1 MLNWNCVS
9 CCISGGKPLPTLQCN
24 ALGKKHVC
32 INMFVFG
39 VAPPGVQNSQGR
51 KCFVQTERNPIF
63 HFQSVWFS
71 ESHCK
76 MHLVTVNTISG
87 TKWSG
92 EVSMRYF
99 FANNKNILTTFD
111 DKAPRKH
118 RGGRH
123 GGRHG
128 GRQKKIGKKKI
139 FLRRVPN
146 LARTRKRVPN
156 LVRQLV
162 MGVG

>member
-1 MLNWNCVS
+1 
-9 CCISGGKPLPTLQCN
+9 
-24 ALGKKHVC
+24 
-32 INMFVFG
+32 
-39 VAPPGVQNSQGR
+39 
-51 KCFVQTERNPIF
+51 
-63 HFQSVWFS
+63 
-71 ESHCK
+71 
-76 MHLVTVNTISG
+76 
-87 TKWSG
+87 
-92 EVSMRYF
+92 MRYF

-111 DKAPRKH
+111 DKAPRQH
-118 RGGRH
+118 R